1 MVDVDETAG
10 VDRAPGSTSDPVPR
24 LVALRGELWQRHSRL
39 QTLDHH
45 DADYDEQGAELIELT
60 AELLR
65 VEAEVAEVS
74 RAARRRVSRT
84 GFAVATVLL
93 LVAVALGLAAPVV
106 GQLPSRIGAAAALLA
121 VFVVLLVT
129 AMARRRHSP
138 THVGPGT
145 DQAHAA
151 PGSGPGPE
159 PPSTAEPHA
168 EGTRD

>member
-10 VDRAPGSTSDPVPR
+10 AAQASDSTSDPVPR

-39 QTLDHH
+39 QTMDRD
-45 DADYDEQGAELIELT
+45 DADYDERGAELIELT

-84 GFAVATVLL
+84 GFAIAIVLL
-93 LVAVALGLAAPVV
+93 LVAVTLGLAAPVL

-121 VFVVLLVT
+121 VLVVLMVT
-129 AMARRRHSP
+129 TVARRQHSP
-138 THVGPGT
+138 THLHTGT
-145 DQAHAA
+145 GGAQGA
-151 PGSGPGPE
+151 PDPGPGPE
-159 PPSTAEPHA
+159 GAPAAEPHA
-168 EGTRD
+168 ERTRD